1 MQLRGYYSLTNL
13 KSNSGNVGWP
23 LPRENRNSGPF
34 NDFFLKLAMGYDKE
48 QMRQTILKHD
58 SIFRHQLRELHRIYR
73 IQLDLMNEIKSKE
86 GKKHLI
92 PQATSPSNAFSRGF
106 KKEDERKRW
115 QTSESNFSDLNCFR
129 LSTSGANGIHSQFS
143 SLKGNAP
150 QSDSNYSSKGEATTF
165 DLNLKGTC
173 GFSDLSEPIPVEEA
187 SSSACV
193 GIPSSISCSKM
204 EVQKKDLSSM
214 SPLLLG
220 FNQRGAEVFQEPGKA
235 KERWISLINPDL
247 GVESR
252 QNGRGFSNKF
262 ENGRPRSNGSF
273 RPEDLHAPGKS
284 VQVETTEARFAM
296 FLSYDQNKRE
306 TFGKQ
311 KIFGIEIPEKSNGAS
326 TVTSHG
332 LDLLPV
338 HSWSDAVHSEILS
351 VSSWAKL
358 NGTSSQNG
366 SWTYGQLNTSSTALL
381 QDHDITRGKLLVDNN
396 SRSLPSFRTE
406 GLARNDFF
414 CASDCKEP
422 RACSPLVGFCNQNG
436 IASKFASEEF
446 AHHGPKISVKSLP
459 WMMEEKSTIDL
470 NATTMAAE
478 GYEIEEI
485 SRSDFASVSGSMKQ
499 NSNGGLSW
507 LRTTIPSNAKPNNNV
522 EDSRVGDAKHRKSDT
537 SYSSSST
544 KLLGFSVSENICR
557 DLPLPNTPLKPSS
570 PASAIDGVT
579 FDMIHG
585 SSSRKYGQKCPFEG
599 MATDTSS
606 VNPNANAGRID
617 LNLCVTEE
625 GIEDIHSTSSSVRTN
640 VRIAEMPVEMGTKDT
655 SDYEPLENN
664 LMKPSNLL
672 RSELSSVSVAAEALI
687 AISSSSCV
695 INLHQNVGSDE
706 SELSA
711 SDSLL
716 WFAEIVTSCRS
727 DTEND
732 VRSADGAC
740 LDDSIT
746 DGIDIF
752 EFMTLN
758 LKETEVD
765 ECCHKPQV
773 QESKKSKGT
782 PPRRSL
788 RGQARRGRQWKD
800 FQRDVLPNLTSLSRN
815 EMTEDFHMIEGL
827 IRTTGGSWQSS
838 LTQKHNAKGKS
849 MGRGRKREA
858 GSAPPTMTEKC
869 SNQFEQTKTG
879 VEQTSLTGWG
889 KRTRRLPRPRC
900 LISSP
905 PLAIK

>member
-1 MQLRGYYSLTNL
+1 MGTEVHLNMQLRGYYSLTNL
-13 KSNSGNVGWP
+13 KSNSGDVGWP
-23 LPRENRNSGPF
+23 LPRENGNSGPF
-34 NDFFLKLAMGYDKE
+34 NDLFLKLAMGYDKE

-58 SIFRHQLRELHRIYR
+58 SIFRHQLRELHRLYR

-92 PQATSPSNAFSRGF
+92 PQATSHSNTFSSGF

-115 QTSESNFSDLNCFR
+115 QPSESHFSDLNCFR

-143 SLKGNAP
+143 PLKGNAP
-150 QSDSNYSSKGEATTF
+150 QSGCCLTQNGLNSKDCGSLESQPNKMRTRLFDLECPAGEYINNEDGARGLSAKRSYEVSSESNRNLSMHYDSNYSSKGEATSF
-165 DLNLKGTC
+165 DLNLKGTR
-173 GFSDLSEPIPVEEA
+173 GFNDLSEPIPVEEA

-193 GIPSSISCSKM
+193 GIRSKM
-204 EVQKKDLSSM
+204 KVQKKDLSSM

-235 KERWISLINPDL
+235 RERWISLINPDL

-252 QNGRGFSNKF
+252 HNGRGFSNKF

-338 HSWSDAVHSEILS
+338 HSWSDAGHSEILS
-351 VSSWAKL
+351 VPSRAKL
-358 NGTSSQNG
+358 NGNSSQNG

-422 RACSPLVGFCNQNG
+422 RAS
-436 IASKFASEEF
+436 
-446 AHHGPKISVKSLP
+446 KSLP
-459 WMMEEKSTIDL
+459 WMMEEMSTIDL
-470 NATTMAAE
+470 NASTMAAG

-485 SRSDFASVSGSMKQ
+485 SRSDFASVNGSMKQ

-507 LRTTIPSNAKPNNNV
+507 LRTTIPSNTKPNNDV
-522 EDSRVGDAKHRKSDT
+522 EDSRFGDAKHRKSDT

-557 DLPLPNTPLKPSS
+557 DLPSPNTPLKPSS

-579 FDMIHG
+579 FDMIHEPL
-585 SSSRKYGQKCPFEG
+585 SRKCGQQCPFEG
-599 MATDTSS
+599 LATDTIS

-617 LNLCVTEE
+617 LNLCVTEC
-625 GIEDIHSTSSSVRTN
+625 N
-640 VRIAEMPVEMGTKDT
+640 NGT
-655 SDYEPLENN
+655 
-664 LMKPSNLL
+664 
-672 RSELSSVSVAAEALI
+672 SELDVFYEK
-687 AISSSSCV
+687 
-695 INLHQNVGSDE
+695 NL
-706 SELSA
+706 
-711 SDSLL
+711 
-716 WFAEIVTSCRS
+716 F
-727 DTEND
+727 
-732 VRSADGAC
+732 
-740 LDDSIT
+740 
-746 DGIDIF
+746 
-752 EFMTLN
+752 
-758 LKETEVD
+758 LKE
-765 ECCHKPQV
+765 
-773 QESKKSKGT
+773 
-782 PPRRSL
+782 
-788 RGQARRGRQWKD
+788 
-800 FQRDVLPNLTSLSRN
+800 
-815 EMTEDFHMIEGL
+815 
-827 IRTTGGSWQSS
+827 
-838 LTQKHNAKGKS
+838 
-849 MGRGRKREA
+849 
-858 GSAPPTMTEKC
+858 
-869 SNQFEQTKTG
+869 
-879 VEQTSLTGWG
+879 
-889 KRTRRLPRPRC
+889 
-900 LISSP
+900 SP
-905 PLAIK
+905 PIFLFRCDWNI